1 MCRGSWVVVVLTIFD
16 NWCASRKLHAYVP
29 LYPPENVC
37 MCMCSNKLR
46 CFCYC
51 VQRAAT
57 TDNSGNTSY
66 YYIR

>member
-1 MCRGSWVVVVLTIFD
+1 MWVAVVLTIFD
-16 NWCASRKLHAYVP
+16 NWCATRKLHAYVL
-29 LYPPENVC
+29 LYPAENVC
-37 MCMCSNKLR
+37 MYVFEQTAQR